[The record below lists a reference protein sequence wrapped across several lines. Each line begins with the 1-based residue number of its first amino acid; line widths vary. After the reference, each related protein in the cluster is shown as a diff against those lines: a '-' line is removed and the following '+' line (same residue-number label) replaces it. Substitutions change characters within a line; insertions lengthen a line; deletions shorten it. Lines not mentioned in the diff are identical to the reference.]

1 MVTLSGATRVNAIA
15 ISTDR
20 SDDARAWVVG
30 DGGKVWTGVA
40 PYTSWST
47 ANVPGAGRLNG
58 VACTTTQQAVVVAG
72 EGGGIWKTTNN
83 GGLWTSCS
91 PVGSSGVNFYSVSQ
105 NPNGTSHFMAV
116 GSGNSAYR
124 SSDGA
129 LTWAEM
135 SPFDG
140 GSSTVPLDA
149 GGEYSTPHALKML
162 SPFVAYI
169 GTLNGQVRR
178 TANGG
183 ATWQLETSLPVST
196 SVNSSLYSLAIYR
209 SRDYYATNLWVA
221 GDGAGRVYF
230 LLPEPSAAPSSSPS
244 SSPAA
249 SSSSKSFP
257 SIDTSDSSP
266 AASSS
271 TSIELPRAAMA
282 CAVGTPNYTHL
293 LFEVYV
299 M

>member
-40 PYTSWST
+40 PYTSWGN
-47 ANVPGAGRLNG
+47 ANVAGAGRLNG

-162 SPFVAYI
+162 SPYVAYI

-183 ATWQLETSLPVST
+183 ATWQWASGVYPFWSGYSALTVLGPPQKASEQSWRVDVGAAFQLSHNLGSHVETGGADLGWARRSLEI
-196 SVNSSLYSLAIYR
+196 SV
-209 SRDYYATNLWVA
+209 
-221 GDGAGRVYF
+221 GA
-230 LLPEPSAAPSSSPS
+230 
-244 SSPAA
+244 
-249 SSSSKSFP
+249 
-257 SIDTSDSSP
+257 
-266 AASSS
+266 
-271 TSIELPRAAMA
+271 
-282 CAVGTPNYTHL
+282 
-293 LFEVYV
+293 
-299 M
+299 